1 MSRKYKD
8 PSLLVNVKDV
18 GEQAAVSNQN
28 LYKLTDKYNKACTDI
43 ENLLAENKILR
54 KLHGVPENFGF
65 DLEDIKVAEKQE
77 LEDYKAQCRKLETE
91 IEELEEERTQLRY
104 RLRQFNTLFSNKGER
119 YKDMTPQQLDMLDQ
133 YALNL
138 KEGRVELP
146 AIDKTH
152 KEMEREI
159 IKLKGQIEILQNKQS
174 PLIAKPLNEQQSE
187 RVSVEALKRFEEQI
201 TKMIN
206 PLRDDV
212 RRITETGMRGYDGD
226 KGVVN
231 IEAGWQFKPPMPLPV
246 SHNDWSNIKEGFSY
260 LYSSKIPIDLK
271 DIQDEGGFSL
281 LKAKYE
287 VSALQLQNI

>member
-1 MSRKYKD
+1 
-8 PSLLVNVKDV
+8 
-18 GEQAAVSNQN
+18 
-28 LYKLTDKYNKACTDI
+28 
-43 ENLLAENKILR
+43 
-54 KLHGVPENFGF
+54 
-65 DLEDIKVAEKQE
+65 
-77 LEDYKAQCRKLETE
+77 
-91 IEELEEERTQLRY
+91 
-104 RLRQFNTLFSNKGER
+104 
-119 YKDMTPQQLDMLDQ
+119 MTPQQLDMLDQ

-212 RRITETGMRGYDGD
+212 RRITETGLRGYDGD
-226 KGVVN
+226 KGSVLPGKGVVN
-231 IEAGWQFKPPMPLPV
+231 IEGGSQFKPPMPLPV